1 MFDAGGVMLAEREA
15 APRSWR
21 RWFRGMGCL
30 LVGSVSA
37 GAATGPGTSALE
49 VGGLH
54 KAERAVRDAITDG
67 RIPGAVL
74 LIGRADGV
82 VYRKAFG
89 YRRIRPAAQAMTV
102 DTVFDLA
109 SLTKVVA
116 TSTSVVHLIDSGK
129 LKLSDKVAAYL
140 PAFGA
145 AGKSDVTVEQ
155 LLLHRSGLAPANAM
169 AQYADGSE
177 KAIRRILAGKPR
189 HTPGTTYVYSDLGY
203 IVLGEL
209 VRKVA
214 GKGLD
219 AYAAGKVFAPL
230 KMSRTRFRPPPDWR
244 ARTAPTD
251 KAGSAGRV
259 HDPRAAA
266 LGGVAGHA
274 GLFSTADDLAR
285 WCRMLLNGG
294 RLDAARVLRPAAVR
308 LMLEPRPLGKGLL
321 TRSLALNRYTVHAT
335 QPYRTRRHTGF
346 TGTVIWIDPVR
357 RCFLVL
363 LTNRVHLG
371 LAKSAPLNRAVIEGV
386 DEAFRLAGDDASPV
400 LAGIDVLVRDTF
412 RAIRNRR
419 VGLITNHTGLD
430 RFGRRTVDLIRNAP
444 GTTLVALF
452 SPEHGLAGVL
462 DQPNIANGV
471 DKTTALRVYSLY
483 NKAKRRPTA
492 EMLEGIDT
500 LVFDIQDIGTRY
512 YTYIATMGYA
522 MEAAAEHKIAF
533 VVLDRPNPI
542 APLGAA
548 GPLTDADRLA
558 FTSYESVPLAHGL
571 TVGELARLFKHAFG
585 VKCEL
590 KVVPMAGWKRSMWW
604 DQTGL
609 TWTNPSPNMRNPTQA
624 VLYPAV
630 GQLEAS
636 NLSVGRGT
644 DQPFELFGA
653 PWIDPSLGGHRK
665 LAAALNAARLPG
677 LRFVPIVFTPK
688 ASRHKDKRCG
698 GVFILV
704 TDRQQVRPV
713 EAGLVMAW
721 HLKRLFGKAFDHDA
735 VLRMVRSAAVHRAWT
750 AAKDPNDVPQ
760 VWAKS
765 LEEFKRKAAG
775 CMIYR

>member
-1 MFDAGGVMLAEREA
+1 MFDAGDVLLTGRRVLPRPWWTWLCGIVSLLAA
-15 APRSWR
+15 
-21 RWFRGMGCL
+21 
-30 LVGSVSA
+30 SVLA
-37 GAATGPGTSALE
+37 GAEAGPVRGPLE

-54 KAERAVRDAITDG
+54 KAERAVRDAIDQG

-82 VYRKAFG
+82 LYRKAFG
-89 YRRIRPAAQAMTV
+89 NRRVEPTVEAMTV

-129 LKLSDKVAAYL
+129 LKLSDKVATHL
-140 PAFGA
+140 PAFGV

-155 LLLHRSGLAPANAM
+155 LLLHRSGLAPGNAM
-169 AQYADGSE
+169 SQYAAGPE
-177 KAIRRILAGKPR
+177 KAIEQILASKPR
-189 HTPGTTYVYSDLGY
+189 HKPGTEYVYSDLGY

-214 GKGLD
+214 GKGVD
-219 AYAAGKVFAPL
+219 AYAAENVFTPL
-230 KMSRTRFRPPPDWR
+230 KMSHTRFNPPVDWK

-274 GLFSTADDLAR
+274 GLFSTADDLAI
-285 WCRMLLNGG
+285 WCTMLLNGG
-294 RLDAARVLRPAAVR
+294 QVDAARVLRPEAVG
-308 LMLEPRPLGKGLL
+308 LMLEPRSLGKGVF
-321 TRSLALNRYTVHAT
+321 TRSLALNRYTVHAS
-335 QPYRTRRHTGF
+335 QPDRTRSHTGF
-346 TGTVIWIDPVR
+346 TGTLIWIDPVR

-371 LAKSAPLNRAVIEGV
+371 LARSAPLNRGVIEGV
-386 DEAFRLAGDDASPV
+386 DEAFRLAEDDSAPV
-400 LAGIDVLVRDTF
+400 LTGIDVLVRDNF
-412 RAIRNRR
+412 RAIRNQR

-430 RFGRRTVDLIRNAP
+430 RFGRRSVDLIRNAP
-444 GTTLVALF
+444 NTTLVALF
-452 SPEHGLAGVL
+452 SPEHGLAGLL
-462 DQPNIANGV
+462 DQQSIADGV
-471 DKTTALRVYSLY
+471 DKTTGLRVHSLY
-483 NKAKRRPTA
+483 DKKTRRPTA
-492 EMLEGIDT
+492 EMLKGIDT

-522 MEAAAEHKIAF
+522 MEAAAEHNIAF

-542 APLGAA
+542 APLGSA
-548 GPLTDADRLA
+548 GPLTDEDRLA
-558 FTSYESVPLAHGL
+558 FTSYQSIPLVHGL
-571 TVGELARLFKHAFG
+571 TTGELAGLFKHAYG
-585 VKCEL
+585 VDCGL
-590 KVVPMAGWKRSMWW
+590 TVIRMTGWKRSMWW

-665 LAAALNAARLPG
+665 LAAALNAAKLPG
-677 LRFVPIVFTPK
+677 LRFVPIVFTPT
-688 ASRHKDKRCG
+688 ASRHKDTLCG

-704 TDRQQVRPV
+704 TDRQLVRPV
-713 EAGLVMAW
+713 EAGLVIAW
-721 HLKRLFGKAFDHDA
+721 HLKRLFGKAFEHDA
-735 VLRMVRSAAVHRAWT
+735 VLRMVRNAAVQQDWT
-750 AAKDPNDVPQ
+750 AAKDPTKVPR
-760 VWAKS
+760 VWAKP
-765 LEEFKRKAAG
+765 LKEFEQKAAPHL
-775 CMIYR
+775 IYR